1 MANPKGRPK
10 VKNKYAWVVT
20 PDGVQAVPVR
30 MHQGVYKTFNYDS
43 KTQKTTFYKEVK
55 SPVFENLEEAN
66 KNAPKFIGYQ
76 EDMRGLQGKG
86 DEMFYDA
93 KYGYEINADN
103 ELAVVEYRYN
113 PASGKR
119 AEGYRRYI
127 YYEDGFQT
135 PGRLAPGELFDT
147 PDAAIDD
154 YKTNYSGGKKID
166 WDAFDESQ
174 ADMAAREP
182 SQAEIDRM
190 NKGTLA
196 DDPFSD
202 IDVDEQARLAE
213 QNRIEQLYDDTM
225 ADRAAREPSQAEL
238 DRYTKSLS
246 QADDAQIEA
255 YKDMMAGYTDKDIAL
270 IAKKN
275 NVNPKQLGGLL
286 GRLGAGALDPVSE
299 ALEVALGKVGLSAIV
314 KPWIELE
321 TMNLLAGVLR
331 GMTQGGAKY
340 LAETTGPAVMN
351 LATGA
356 ALTGKQI
363 VKGSEEPG
371 MDALIEGMSGF
382 ADQME
387 FSPGYQLDE
396 IVKKTTGKYGT
407 EWLVEGA
414 KRIKGIFNEG

>member
-10 VKNKYAWVVT
+10 VKNKYAWIVT

-30 MHQGVYKTFNYDS
+30 MHQGVYKTFNYD
-43 KTQKTTFYKEVK
+43 KEKQRTTFNREVK
-55 SPVFENLEEAN
+55 SPVFDSLEEAN

-86 DEMFYDA
+86 DDMFYDS

-127 YYEDGFQT
+127 YYEDGIQT

-154 YKTNYSGGKKID
+154 YKTNYAAGKKID
-166 WDAFDESQ
+166 WDAFDEAQ

-182 SQAEIDRM
+182 SQAE
-190 NKGTLA
+190 
-196 DDPFSD
+196 
-202 IDVDEQARLAE
+202 
-213 QNRIEQLYDDTM
+213 
-225 ADRAAREPSQAEL
+225 L
-238 DRYTKSLS
+238 DSYTRSLS

-255 YKDMMAGYTDKDIAL
+255 YKDMMAGYTDEDIVA

-299 ALEVALGKVGLSAIV
+299 ALEVALGKVGLGKVAKGWV
-314 KPWIELE
+314 QGEVL
-321 TMNLLAGVLR
+321 NLLAGALR
-331 GMTQGGAKY
+331 GMAKGGGEF
-340 LAETTGPAVMN
+340 LGQTVGPAVMN
-351 LATGA
+351 LSSG
-356 ALTGKQI
+356 GK
-363 VKGSEEPG
+363 VNVEGSEEPG
-371 MDALIEGMSGF
+371 IDALIAGLEGF

-387 FSPGYQLDE
+387 FSPSYQADE
-396 IVKKTTGKYGT
+396 TLKKTTGKYGN
-407 EWLVEGA
+407 EWLVQGA
-414 KRIKGIFNEG
+414 TRIKGLFNNEG

>member
-1 MANPKGRPK
+1 MAGRPK
-10 VKNKYAWVVT
+10 KKNKYAWVVT
-20 PDGVQAVPVR
+20 KEGVQAVPVR

-314 KPWIELE
+314 KPWIEIE

-396 IVKKTTGKYGT
+396 IVNKVTGKYGT

>member
-10 VKNKYAWVVT
+10 VKNKYAWIVT
-20 PDGVQAVPVR
+20 KDGVQAVPVR
-30 MHQGVYKTFNYDS
+30 MHQGVYKTFNYD
-43 KTQKTTFYKEVK
+43 KEKQITTFNKEIK
-55 SPVFENLEEAN
+55 SPVFDSLEEAN
-66 KNAPKFIGYQ
+66 KNAPEFIGYQ
-76 EDMRGLQGKG
+76 EDVRGLQGKG

-127 YYEDGFQT
+127 YYDDGFQT

-182 SQAEIDRM
+182 SQAEIDKI
-190 NKGTLA
+190 NKGTLR

-202 IDVDEQARLAE
+202 IDVDEQARIAE
-213 QNRIEQLYDDTM
+213 QNRIEQIYDDTM

-255 YKDMMAGYTDKDIAL
+255 YKNMMAGYTDEDITFF
-270 IAKKN
+270 AKKKG
-275 NVNPKQLGGLL
+275 VNPKMLGDLV
-286 GRLGAGALDPVSE
+286 GRLGGGALDPVSE

-331 GMTQGGAKY
+331 GFAQGGGKY

-356 ALTGKQI
+356 AFTGKQV

-371 MDALIEGMSGF
+371 IDALIEGISGF

-387 FSPGYQLDE
+387 FSPSYQLDE
-396 IVKKTTGKYGT
+396 VVNKATGKYGS

>member
-10 VKNKYAWVVT
+10 VKNKYAWIVT

-30 MHQGVYKTFNYDS
+30 MHQGVYKTFNYD
-43 KTQKTTFYKEVK
+43 KEKQRTTFNKEVK
-55 SPVFENLEEAN
+55 SPVFDSLEEAN

-86 DEMFYDA
+86 DDMFYDA

-127 YYEDGFQT
+127 YYEDGVQT
-135 PGRLAPGELFDT
+135 PGKLAPGELFDT

-154 YKTNYSGGKKID
+154 YKTNYAAGKKID
-166 WDAFDESQ
+166 WDAFDEAQ

-182 SQAEIDRM
+182 SQSEIEVMSIDSRI
-190 NKGTLA
+190 
-196 DDPFSD
+196 DEPISD
-202 IDVDEQARLAE
+202 IDVEAQARQVE
-213 QNRIEQLYDDTM
+213 ENRIEQLYEDTM
-225 ADRAAREPSQAEL
+225 ADRAAREPTQAEL
-238 DRYTKSLS
+238 DRYTKSLT

-255 YKDMMAGYTDKDIAL
+255 YKDMMAGYTEEDIVS

-275 NVNPKQLGGLL
+275 NVNPRQLGGLL

-299 ALEVALGKVGLSAIV
+299 ALEVVLGKVGLGSIV
-314 KPWIELE
+314 KPWIQLE
-321 TMNLLAGVLR
+321 TTNLLAGALR
-331 GMTQGGAKY
+331 GMITGGAKY

-351 LATGA
+351 LGTGA
-356 ALTGKQI
+356 ALTGKQV

-371 MDALIEGMSGF
+371 IDALIEGLSQF

-387 FSPGYQLDE
+387 FSPSYQLDE
-396 IVKKTTGKYGT
+396 VVNKATGKYGS

>member
-10 VKNKYAWVVT
+10 VKNKYAWIVT

-30 MHQGVYKTFNYDS
+30 MHQGVYKTFNYD
-43 KTQKTTFYKEVK
+43 KEKQRTTFNKEVK
-55 SPVFENLEEAN
+55 SPVFDSLEEAN

-86 DEMFYDA
+86 DDMFYNA

-103 ELAVVEYRYN
+103 ELAIVEYRYN

-127 YYEDGFQT
+127 YYEDGVQT
-135 PGRLAPGELFDT
+135 PGKLAPGELFDT

-154 YKTNYSGGKKID
+154 YKTNYAAGKKID
-166 WDAFDESQ
+166 WDAFDEAQ

-182 SQAEIDRM
+182 SQSEIEVMSIDSRI
-190 NKGTLA
+190 
-196 DDPFSD
+196 DEPISD
-202 IDVDEQARLAE
+202 IDVEAQARQVE
-213 QNRIEQLYDDTM
+213 ENRIEQLYDDTM
-225 ADRAAREPSQAEL
+225 ADRAAREPSEAEL

-246 QADDAQIEA
+246 QGDERLIEA
-255 YKDMMAGYTDKDIAL
+255 YQDMMAGYTEEDIVS

-275 NVNPKQLGGLL
+275 NINPKQLGGLL
-286 GRLGAGALDPVSE
+286 GRLGAGALDPVAE
-299 ALEVALGKVGLSAIV
+299 ALEVALGKVGLGSIV
-314 KPWIELE
+314 KPWIQLE
-321 TMNLLAGVLR
+321 TTNLLAGILR
-331 GMTQGGAKY
+331 GMTAGGAKY

-351 LATGA
+351 LGTGA
-356 ALTGKQI
+356 ALTGKQV

-371 MDALIEGMSGF
+371 IDALIEGFSQF

-387 FSPGYQLDE
+387 FSPSYQLDE
-396 IVKKTTGKYGT
+396 
-407 EWLVEGA
+407 
-414 KRIKGIFNEG
+414 